1 MASEKNPLVG
11 VAGVW
16 GGVMIA
22 IVAIVVAGAKES
34 VWVLAPIAAAIA
46 AMGVFLGYFASKSK
60 KD

>member
-11 VAGVW
+11 VAGVCV
-16 GGVMIA
+16 GAIIA

-34 VWVLAPIAAAIA
+34 AWVLAPIAAAIA
-46 AMGVFLGYFASKSK
+46 AMGIFLGYFASRGK